1 MSLNTLNM
9 RLNYRGGDADGRM
22 NKDKLNSLKKAMS
35 YSYQSHNINFLDE
48 NNNIDFQRTYRC
60 LINPDKLKEDYNNM
74 ILSIPYENIFLGKE
88 YEGEKGDKPFL
99 MDSIVKP
106 GNVFY
111 WQEEDSYW
119 IVYMHYINE
128 RAYFRAEIRKCEKEV
143 TINDRTYKI
152 YFRGPTE
159 TTIQWGQKSN
169 TIWNNLNYS
178 AIIFITKD
186 ENTEEYLKRFAI
198 LEIDGETWEVVAR
211 NPVSGDGII
220 EVALKETY
228 TDTFPDVKPEEPE
241 DNALIKGDN
250 LVYPYDIKVYTVHT
264 KNPSGTW
271 YVSNKRAVIKE
282 QNHVSATVEI
292 VTGKSGTFDLIY
304 RQEGQEDIVQPITIQ
319 SL

>member
-22 NKDKLNSLKKAMS
+22 NKDKLNSLKKAMN

-88 YEGEKGDKPFL
+88 YEGEKGNKPFL
-99 MDSIVKP
+99 MDSIIKP

-143 TINDRTYKI
+143 TINNRTYKI

-169 TIWNNLNYS
+169 TIWNDLNYS
-178 AIIFITKD
+178 AVIFITKD
-186 ENTEEYLKRFAI
+186 ENTEKYLKRFAI

-228 TDTFPDVKPEEPE
+228 TDTFPDPEPTEPE
-241 DNALIKGDN
+241 DNSLIKGDN
-250 LVYPYDIKVYTVHT
+250 LVYPYDIKIYTINIE
-264 KNPSGTW
+264 NPAGTW
-271 YVSNKRAVIKE
+271 YVSNKKAIIRE
-282 QNHVSATVEI
+282 QNSTSATVEI

-304 RQEGQEDIVQPITIQ
+304 KQEGQEDIVQPITIQ